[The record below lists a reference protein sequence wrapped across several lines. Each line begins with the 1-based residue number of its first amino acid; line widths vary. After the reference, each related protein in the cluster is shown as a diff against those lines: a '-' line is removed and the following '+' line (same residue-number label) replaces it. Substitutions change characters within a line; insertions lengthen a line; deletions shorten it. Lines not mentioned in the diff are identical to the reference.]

1 MLGNLGLR
9 VLKGILYVEDI
20 WILWVGSV
28 IYFFKYSLI
37 RLVANILELIMSLL
51 DVLGR
56 PVTCTL

>member
-1 MLGNLGLR
+1 MSHSGKFR
-9 VLKGILYVEDI
+9 AESVERHFVCED
-20 WILWVGSV
+20 LWVGSV
-28 IYFFKYSLI
+28 IYFIKYFLI